1 MLKRA
6 SLPDTAQTGPYN
18 AGYYLQQDGQP
29 RNVFGFD
36 LARDTA
42 RAQAIVEAAEVPPGG
57 RILDF
62 GCGLGGMTAAFYA
75 LGFEVVGVDPSPH
88 AVENALPEAR
98 GLVHHLGRTGLS
110 EFPDGSFDLVF
121 LKDVFEH
128 IDEVELHDL
137 VDELMCI
144 GRKVLS
150 IIPVTDSDRKFIF
163 EPYEDDPTHIN
174 RLTKE
179 YWLGFFPYTIARDLP
194 ELTAMIRRP
203 DKVEGT
209 LSLLLAEPDPAMWR
223 FIRRPLRRAPSR
235 WSRLTRQE

>member
-1 MLKRA
+1 MPE
-6 SLPDTAQTGPYN
+6 SYYN
-18 AGYYLQQDGQP
+18 TTYYLEHDGRP
-29 RNVFGFD
+29 RAAFGYD
-36 LARDTA
+36 PTRDAA
-42 RAQAIVEAAEVPPGG
+42 RAQAIVEATGVPTGG

-62 GCGLGGMTAAFYA
+62 GCGLGGMTAAFNQ
-75 LGFEVVGVDPSPH
+75 LGIETVGVDTSLD
-88 AVENALPEAR
+88 AIENALPAAR
-98 GLVHHLGRTGLS
+98 GHVRHLGRTGLS
-110 EFPDGSFDLVF
+110 EFADGSFDLVF

-128 IDEVELHDL
+128 VDEEVLPDL

-150 IIPVTDSDRKFIF
+150 IIPVTDAHGKFVF

-174 RLTKE
+174 RLTKD

-209 LSLLLAEPDPAMWR
+209 LSLLLAEPDATMWQ
-223 FIRRPLRRAPSR
+223 FIERPLRRPPSL
-235 WSRLTRQE
+235 WSRLTRRSS